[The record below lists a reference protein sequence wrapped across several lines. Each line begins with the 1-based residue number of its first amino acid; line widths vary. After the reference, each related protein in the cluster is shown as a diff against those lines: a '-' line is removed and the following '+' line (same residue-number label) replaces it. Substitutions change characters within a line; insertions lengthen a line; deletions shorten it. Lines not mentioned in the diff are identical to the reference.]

1 MNWRRSLW
9 NGGGAYLQQQD
20 ELGEALDGLHHE
32 AVERDA
38 VHTGGLLLLHSGG
51 RGGGQVRLRRGG
63 APPSRARLAQR
74 ESPRAAEGL
83 GAARGVGGAGRRGRE
98 VSTQGGQSKGRVL
111 RAREGCSEP
120 RRGARTPRTRTQQH
134 RSYRVTVIVV
144 SLQCSVNV

>member
-51 RGGGQVRLRRGG
+51 RGGGQVTLRRGG
-63 APPSRARLAQR
+63 GSGQLFEAKQEVILALVSSLHLMSRTSVDYVRVCLR
-74 ESPRAAEGL
+74 VRNFN
-83 GAARGVGGAGRRGRE
+83 GV
-98 VSTQGGQSKGRVL
+98 
-111 RAREGCSEP
+111 
-120 RRGARTPRTRTQQH
+120 
-134 RSYRVTVIVV
+134 
-144 SLQCSVNV
+144 